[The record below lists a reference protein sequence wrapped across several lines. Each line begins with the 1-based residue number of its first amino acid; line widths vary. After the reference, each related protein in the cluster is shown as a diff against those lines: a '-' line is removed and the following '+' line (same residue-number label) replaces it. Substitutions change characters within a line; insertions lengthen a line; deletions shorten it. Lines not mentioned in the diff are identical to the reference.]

1 MGGVDMEK
9 FLEITYLYDFYQ
21 ELLTD
26 KQRELIV
33 QYYFEDLSLGELAEQ
48 HNISRQSVFDTVKKA
63 QAKLLD
69 YEAKL
74 ELWAKYQRQQK
85 MITKLQEL
93 SSQAKQGLDENGK
106 AYIQAIDE
114 VLAQLTSEM

>member
-1 MGGVDMEK
+1 MEK
-9 FLEITYLYDFYQ
+9 FLEITYLFDFYQ
-21 ELLTD
+21 ELLTE

-48 HNISRQSVFDTVKKA
+48 HHISRQSVFDTIKKA
-63 QAKLLD
+63 QHKLLD

-74 ELWAKYQRQQK
+74 QLWSKYQKQQK

-106 AYIQAIDE
+106 ASIGAIDE
-114 VLAQLTSEM
+114 VLAQLTREM